1 MNGSVRIP
9 NDILLL
15 PLSGAE
21 LKVYAVLSALN
32 FASGGKYVKISHSAI
47 ASHTGVSVSSV
58 RRAVAKMVKRN
69 ILGVCRTYSDGKR
82 ISDRYRVQAHKC
94 TSKYISLDMNTVFK
108 YSSDKLLTYAGL
120 LMHANA
126 HKTCYISERKL
137 ARKIGLS
144 VPTLRKYTKELE
156 REGVIQKHERFYKK
170 TKQTKAHRS
179 FAYVIGRG
187 AEILK
192 CALEVKKTPAV
203 ISRIS
208 SLVRRAFKKALRF
221 LFSRV
226 LKKEYFS
233 TPPP

>member
-47 ASHTGVSVSSV
+47 SSHTGISISSV
-58 RRAVAKMVKRN
+58 RRAIVKMVKRN
-69 ILGVCRTYSDGKR
+69 ILGVCRTYTDGKR
-82 ISDRYRVQAHKC
+82 TSDRYRVRTDKCHKR
-94 TSKYISLDMNTVFK
+94 YITLDLHTVFK
-108 YSSDKLLTYAGL
+108 YTQDKLLTYVGL
-120 LMHANA
+120 LMHVNA

-156 REGVIQKHERFYKK
+156 RESVIQKQERFYKK
-170 TKQTKAHRS
+170 TRQTKAHRS
-179 FAYVIGRG
+179 FAYVIGR
-187 AEILK
+187 AADILQR
-192 CALEVKKTPAV
+192 ALEVRKTPAV

-208 SLVRRAFKKALRF
+208 SLMRRAFKKALRF
-221 LFSRV
+221 LFSRM